1 MVRRVIGRRP
11 AILVRGKR
19 STGLSDEPLKRQ
31 KRNIQVGPISVTLNV
46 GSSGEKVQRICLN
59 LSQEERNC
67 VIVNQKSGE
76 KAFVRTELHI
86 TGGKAKFGYT
96 DSGYQVIVTE
106 NSIEIENDEGN
117 ILSLGTSFTKVQ
129 AGPLSVTPTNN
140 PSGEK
145 VRNICVKQECVS
157 VSQKAGRNNYAIFT
171 FEVKNKHKLD
181 LGYGYFVIL
190 SEDHITVTD
199 GQRTNISLGRR
210 KRSLS
215 DHNRRKISNE
225 PISEK
230 SHNAE
235 ATTPKQTFEATNMTS
250 WIHPYQQTNA
260 HSYAL
265 PEDVK
270 HQEVITTKTGSNT
283 ETHKSAESDETESV
297 ERVKRFIKIHQG
309 PEGKRTCYNTGACI
323 SQGPWGQVITYPS
336 GEIIQQGFWGQSSD
350 AKKSSRR
357 LKRSPM
363 TIHQGPKGQTICYSS
378 GKCISQGSWGQRI
391 TYPSG
396 KIIRQGPDE
405 QRITYPDDSS
415 VHVNHGSSD
424 GQICIGSVCVSGLG
438 SVSISSNH
446 GPQGRSFSIKGNGFD
461 VSVVRGKRSIQDPS
475 ENTRSG
481 H

>member
-1 MVRRVIGRRP
+1 M
-11 AILVRGKR
+11 
-19 STGLSDEPLKRQ
+19 
-31 KRNIQVGPISVTLNV
+31 
-46 GSSGEKVQRICLN
+46 
-59 LSQEERNC
+59 
-67 VIVNQKSGE
+67 
-76 KAFVRTELHI
+76 
-86 TGGKAKFGYT
+86 
-96 DSGYQVIVTE
+96 
-106 NSIEIENDEGN
+106 
-117 ILSLGTSFTKVQ
+117 
-129 AGPLSVTPTNN
+129 
-140 PSGEK
+140 
-145 VRNICVKQECVS
+145 
-157 VSQKAGRNNYAIFT
+157 
-171 FEVKNKHKLD
+171 
-181 LGYGYFVIL
+181 
-190 SEDHITVTD
+190 
-199 GQRTNISLGRR
+199 
-210 KRSLS
+210 
-215 DHNRRKISNE
+215 
-225 PISEK
+225 SEK

-235 ATTPKQTFEATNMTS
+235 VTTQKQTFEGSKRTS

-270 HQEVITTKTGSNT
+270 HQEVIAIKTGSNT
-283 ETHKSAESDETESV
+283 ETDKSAESDETESV

-309 PEGKRTCYNTGACI
+309 PEGQRICYNTGACI

-357 LKRSPM
+357 SKRSPM

-378 GKCISQGSWGQRI
+378 GKCVSQGSWGQRI

-424 GQICIGSVCVSGLG
+424 GQICLGSVCVSGLG